1 MSHLDSPL
9 SPLSRCSSPFG
20 RMQSG
25 HIELILGPMF
35 AGKTTELQRRVKRY
49 QHANQRCLIVKFS
62 GDNRYTDEDVTCT
75 HDGAKLHSKEGSIK
89 TIAASTLAQLQDMM
103 SPYSVVA
110 IDEGQFFPDV
120 VEVCDALANSGKIV
134 VVSALD
140 GTFERQPFNNILN
153 LIPMAESVQKITA
166 VCKVCFRDAHFS
178 KRITADKRVEV
189 IGGAD
194 MYIPVCRDCF
204 HAPYGPS
211 ATSFGVAAAAASG
224 IQSPVQLTNAP
235 QTPSTSGRF
244 TVKDKG
250 GVQLDLPSHQFDAL
264 SFVDADS

>member
-1 MSHLDSPL
+1 
-9 SPLSRCSSPFG
+9 
-20 RMQSG
+20 MQSG

-49 QHANQRCLIVKFS
+49 QHANQRCLIVKFA
-62 GDNRYTDEDVTCT
+62 GDNRYTEEEVTCT

-89 TIAASTLAQLQDMM
+89 TIAASTLGQLQDMM
-103 SPYSVVA
+103 SPFSVVA

-140 GTFERQPFNNILN
+140 GTFERRPFNNILN

-166 VCKVCFRDAHFS
+166 VCKICFRDACFS
-178 KRITADKRVEV
+178 KRITADTRVEV

-204 HAPYGPS
+204 HAPYASSPFAS
-211 ATSFGVAAAAASG
+211 TATGAH
-224 IQSPVQLTNAP
+224 SPVPMMNSVS
-235 QTPSTSGRF
+235 TPATLVR
-244 TVKDKG
+244 VHAKDQG
-250 GVQLDLPSHQFDAL
+250 GVQLDVPAL
-264 SFVDADS
+264 RFEAIGVAAADS

>member
-1 MSHLDSPL
+1 
-9 SPLSRCSSPFG
+9 
-20 RMQSG
+20 
-25 HIELILGPMF
+25 MF

-62 GDNRYTDEDVTCT
+62 GDNRYTEEDVTCT

>member
-49 QHANQRCLIVKFS
+49 QHANQRCLIVKFA
-62 GDNRYTDEDVTCT
+62 GDNRYTEEEVTCT

-89 TIAASTLAQLQDMM
+89 TIAASTLGQLQDMM
-103 SPYSVVA
+103 SPFSVVA

-140 GTFERQPFNNILN
+140 GTFERRPFNNILN

-166 VCKVCFRDAHFS
+166 VCKICFRDACFS
-178 KRITADKRVEV
+178 KRITADTRVEV

-204 HAPYGPS
+204 HAPYASSPFAS
-211 ATSFGVAAAAASG
+211 TATGAH
-224 IQSPVQLTNAP
+224 SPVLMMNSVS
-235 QTPSTSGRF
+235 TPATLVR
-244 TVKDKG
+244 VHAKDQG
-250 GVQLDLPSHQFDAL
+250 GVQLDVPAL
-264 SFVDADS
+264 RFEAIGVAAADS